1 MKQLCLA
8 IAALLLFISCNNK
21 NEKSDS
27 VEVADS
33 MNKAKIDS
41 DLNNVDVNT
50 PPVIKTDKESTL
62 FLVNALNGGM
72 AEIKLGELARQKATN
87 AQVKNFAAMIIREHT
102 EGNNEITT
110 LAKARNV
117 TLPGSHG
124 DEKQKIIDDL
134 KTRSGADFDRRFM
147 RIMIMEHETTIGS
160 FQNATDVVNDVEVK
174 RFIDNTLP
182 KLRTHLDS
190 AKAVSKL
197 VN

>member
-1 MKQLCLA
+1 MKQLCVA
-8 IAALLLFISCNNK
+8 IAVLLLIACNN

-27 VEVADS
+27 VEIADS
-33 MNKAKIDS
+33 INKTKIDS
-41 DLNNVDVNT
+41 DLNTDVNA
-50 PPVIKTDKESTL
+50 PPLIKTDKESTL

-72 AEIKLGELARQKATN
+72 AEVKLGELAQQKASN
-87 AQVKNFAAMIIREHT
+87 AQVKNFASMMVREHG
-102 EGNNEITT
+102 EANNEIKA

-117 TLPGSHG
+117 TLPGSYG

-134 KTRSGADFDRRFM
+134 NKRSGADFDQRFM
-147 RIMIMEHETTIGS
+147 RIIVMEHETAIGS

-182 KLRTHLDS
+182 KLRVHLDS
-190 AKAVSKL
+190 AKMISKL

>member
-8 IAALLLFISCNNK
+8 IAAIFLFISCNN
-21 NEKSDS
+21 NQKSDS
-27 VEVADS
+27 VEIADS

-41 DLNNVDVNT
+41 DLNNNDVNT
-50 PPVIKTDKESTL
+50 PPAIKTDKESTL

-72 AEIKLGELARQKATN
+72 AEVKLGELAQQKATN
-87 AQVKNFAAMIIREHT
+87 AQVKNFAAMMIRDH
-102 EGNNEITT
+102 GASNNEITS

-117 TLPGSHG
+117 TLPASHG

-134 KTRSGADFDRRFM
+134 KSRSGADFDRRFM
-147 RIMIMEHETTIGS
+147 RIMVMEHETAIGL

-174 RFIDNTLP
+174 NFIDNSLA
-182 KLRTHLDS
+182 KLRIHLDS
-190 AKAVSKL
+190 AKVVSKI

>member
-8 IAALLLFISCNNK
+8 IAALFLFISCNN
-21 NEKSDS
+21 NNQKSDS
-27 VEVADS
+27 VEIADS

-72 AEIKLGELARQKATN
+72 AEIKLGQLAQQKAAN
-87 AQVKNFAAMIIREHT
+87 EQVKNFAAMMIRDHT
-102 EGNNEITT
+102 AGNNEITT

-134 KTRSGADFDRRFM
+134 NTRKGTDFDRRFM
-147 RIMIMEHETTIGS
+147 RIMVMEHETAIGL